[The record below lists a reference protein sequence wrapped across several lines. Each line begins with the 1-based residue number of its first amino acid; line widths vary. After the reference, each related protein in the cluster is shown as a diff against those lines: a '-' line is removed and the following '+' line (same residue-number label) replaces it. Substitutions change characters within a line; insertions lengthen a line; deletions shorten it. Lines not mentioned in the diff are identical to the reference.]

1 MAQLQQSY
9 MKDATA
15 FHQFH
20 RKTQVGKGTILVSIN
35 VSSLYKK
42 KTSRRRNEVYEKFN
56 NHNAPIP
63 THHLREMLRLIFQ
76 ENLFRFNEEKFS
88 QTKMGEKNANI
99 SMAKIETKLIQQSE
113 TRLREWKRYIDDSL
127 LD

>member
-20 RKTQVGKGTILVSIN
+20 RKTQVGKDTILVSIN

-42 KTSRRRNEVYEKFN
+42 K
-56 NHNAPIP
+56 
-63 THHLREMLRLIFQ
+63 
-76 ENLFRFNEEKFS
+76 NLKKKERSVRKV
-88 QTKMGEKNANI
+88 
-99 SMAKIETKLIQQSE
+99 QQP
-113 TRLREWKRYIDDSL
+113 
-127 LD
+127 